1 MVHAPL
7 ALRHAPLQV
16 PAGCPCTSEA
26 RHLLSTC
33 LKVPMTICAVT
44 LLLLATASSAS
55 NTAMGTAGR
64 NALGHGSGA
73 PTDGAGESGGGQK
86 YTEHPAT
93 FCAAILC
100 HVNSEVNSKTCT

>member
-1 MVHAPL
+1 MPVPLSAFRLPMHLGGQAP
-7 ALRHAPLQV
+7 PEV
-16 PAGCPCTSEA
+16 
-26 RHLLSTC
+26 C

-73 PTDGAGESGGGQK
+73 PTDGAGESLSGGGQK